1 MHMNNNRLSRKVD
14 VVTEMTAGH
23 DKPSPRSGDEMT
35 IAKKL
40 PDKKV
45 LGFPTSGE
53 SVETKL
59 LGWIRG
65 VLQSNDQLVE
75 ALEHL
80 RRSYKVLQ
88 TGKSV
93 LDAPEILWQ
102 VEVALS
108 DAQRSRNALALKSS
122 QGPGTT

>member
-1 MHMNNNRLSRKVD
+1 
-14 VVTEMTAGH
+14 MTAGH
-23 DKPSPRSGDEMT
+23 DKLTPRSGDEMT
-35 IAKKL
+35 NSKKL
-40 PDKKV
+40 PDKKL
-45 LGFPTSGE
+45 LGFPASRE

-59 LGWIRG
+59 LDWIRG
-65 VLQSNDQLVE
+65 VLQSNDQLVN

-93 LDAPEILWQ
+93 PDAAKVLWQ

-108 DAQRSRNALALKSS
+108 DAERSRNALALKSS
-122 QGPGTT
+122 QGPGKA